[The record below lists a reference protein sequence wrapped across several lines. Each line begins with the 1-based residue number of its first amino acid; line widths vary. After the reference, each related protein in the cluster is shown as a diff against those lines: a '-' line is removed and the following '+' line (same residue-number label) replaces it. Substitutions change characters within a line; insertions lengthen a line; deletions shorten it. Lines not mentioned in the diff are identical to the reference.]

1 MAGTIIALSKQDLIR
16 PYIRF
21 MVEHDNK
28 NWLHPLIIIVTIFV
42 VYLNSFWG
50 IFQFDDYNV
59 IVYNP
64 DIHTWNSWLN
74 NLAHGI
80 RPLLKFTYT
89 LNWTSGMG
97 IFGFHLLNI
106 SIHIINALIIYFL
119 SVIFMYR
126 FTGITSG
133 RNAAFITAILW
144 ALHPVQTEAVTYIC
158 GRSTSLMCM
167 FYLGSFW
174 AYIHGTEGK
183 GRLWVYLISP
193 LFFIMAVLTKE
204 VALTFPLVLLLWE
217 ITNHRE
223 IDFTAIIRKQAV
235 HWMLFCIILGAF
247 IIHSNYGR
255 LLKYSFGIRGVGE
268 NLLSQ
273 INGVSYL
280 ITRLFMIHRLNIDPE
295 LPVISQ
301 WTLLISLEAIFLL
314 VLIIIG
320 MLSIKRNPWLSFGIL
335 WFFLHLIPGNSIIPR
350 LDIANERQLYLP
362 IWGIFLIIGVGISR
376 FINSI
381 HEKYIFK
388 QVAVI
393 MLILILGLF
402 TAKRNFVY
410 WSETALWED
419 TAIKSPMKARVYNN
433 LGYAYALDGR
443 IKDAKDAYVKA
454 LTLKPDYKIARNNLE
469 KVLEK

>member
-1 MAGTIIALSKQDLIR
+1 MAETKIAVSKQELIR
-16 PYIRF
+16 PHICF
-21 MVEHDNK
+21 MSENDNR
-28 NWLHPLIIIVTIFV
+28 NWIHPPIIIVAIFI

-64 DIHTWNSWLN
+64 DIHTWHSWLN
-74 NLAHGI
+74 NLGHGI

-89 LNWTSGMG
+89 LNWTSGIG

-106 SIHIINALIIYFL
+106 SIHIINALMIYFL
-119 SVIFMYR
+119 SIRFMGR

-133 RNAAFITAILW
+133 RHAAFITAILW
-144 ALHPVQTEAVTYIC
+144 ALHPVQTEAVTYIS

-174 AYIHGTEGK
+174 AYIHGTGGK

-204 VALTFPLVLLLWE
+204 VALTLPFVLLLWE

-235 HWMLFCIILGAF
+235 HWMLFCIMLGTF

-273 INGVSYL
+273 INGISYL
-280 ITRLFMIHRLNIDPE
+280 LTRLFMIHRLNIDPD
-295 LPVISQ
+295 LPVVSQ
-301 WTLLISLEAIFLL
+301 WTLLISLKAILL
-314 VLIIIG
+314 SVLIIIG
-320 MLSIKRNPWLSFGIL
+320 MLSIKRRPWLSFGIL

-362 IWGIFLIIGVGISR
+362 IWGIFIIIGIGISR
-376 FINSI
+376 FMNAI
-381 HEKYIFK
+381 HERYIFK
-388 QVAVI
+388 QAAII
-393 MLILILGLF
+393 MLILILGFF
-402 TAKRNFVY
+402 TVKRNFVY

-443 IKDAKDAYVKA
+443 INDAKDAYVKA
-454 LTLKPDYKIARNNLE
+454 LTLKPDYRIARNNLE
-469 KVLEK
+469 KLLK